1 MHIIYNSYFSS
12 FIFFWYIYLFHSINR
27 SIKQTLLPVI
37 IFHCVAEKATTTPF
51 AWPHTQPNNKGLWPA
66 NISPVHGN
74 TLWKWNVIIYA
85 NVTVSLTMVSNK
97 LNVPFFS
104 VLFQWEK
111 FRRAL
116 WNLVSK
122 KRAKIQE
129 KDACLLCG
137 RVSASLNAKP
147 LPDFSFPNSRFSTEK
162 VVAFVQVHVFVSS
175 RIRQYVM
182 PSISQWLRIRC
193 HLYVWHRYTLK

>member
-1 MHIIYNSYFSS
+1 M
-12 FIFFWYIYLFHSINR
+12 W
-27 SIKQTLLPVI
+27 
-37 IFHCVAEKATTTPF
+37 
-51 AWPHTQPNNKGLWPA
+51 WPTIPQRTCNHTVCCAQPLHHAFK
-66 NISPVHGN
+66 H
-74 TLWKWNVIIYA
+74 TLWKWNVTMYA
-85 NVTVSLTMVSNK
+85 NVTVYLTLLSNK

-111 FRRAL
+111 FRRAR
-116 WNLVSK
+116 WKLVSK

-129 KDACLLCG
+129 NDVWLLCG
-137 RVSASLNAKP
+137 RVSASLNPKP

-162 VVAFVQVHVFVSS
+162 VVAFVQVRVFVRS

-193 HLYVWHRYTLK
+193 HVYVWHRYT